1 MSKIL
6 LCAHLADSIFFVF
19 YLKVI
24 YMLNFKLLIWDFDGV
39 IVDSEKVWLKNR
51 VEFFHKHLG
60 VDWDFDYVNFHFGG
74 TSDSTKKIILDKMGY
89 KTDDKFWDDVLKIDV
104 ATMDRDGLEVFD
116 GALDILTR
124 TDIKQCIATGGIRT
138 KTLHKIKVAGIQK
151 FIKPENVFTIDNVSR
166 GKPEPDLFLYAAEKM
181 GEQPQYCVVI
191 EDSLAGMTAGL
202 RAGMT
207 VIAFL
212 GSKMYQN
219 NVYIDKVKKLGVHY
233 ICFDMNEVK
242 HILFDKD

>member
-1 MSKIL
+1 MGEIL
-6 LCAHLADSIFFVF
+6 LWAHLADSKKFAF
-19 YLKVI
+19 YLKV
-24 YMLNFKLLIWDFDGV
+24 YFMLNFKLLIWDFDGV

-51 VEFFHKHLG
+51 VDFFHQHLG
-60 VDWDFDYVNFHFGG
+60 VDWDFEFVNLNFGG

-89 KTDDKFWDDVLKIDV
+89 KTNDRFWNDVLKLDV
-104 ATMDRDGLEVFD
+104 ATMDKHGLEVFD

-124 TDIKQCIATGGIRT
+124 TNIKQCIATGGVRT

-181 GEQPQYCVVI
+181 GELPQNCVVI

-212 GSKMYQN
+212 GSQMYQN
-219 NVYIDKVKKLGVHY
+219 KTYIEKVKKIGVSY
-233 ICFDMNEVK
+233 ICFDMSEVK

>member
-60 VDWDFDYVNFHFGG
+60 VDWDFDYVNLHFGG

-181 GEQPQYCVVI
+181 GEQPQNCVVI

-219 NVYIDKVKKLGVHY
+219 NAYIDKVKKLGVHY